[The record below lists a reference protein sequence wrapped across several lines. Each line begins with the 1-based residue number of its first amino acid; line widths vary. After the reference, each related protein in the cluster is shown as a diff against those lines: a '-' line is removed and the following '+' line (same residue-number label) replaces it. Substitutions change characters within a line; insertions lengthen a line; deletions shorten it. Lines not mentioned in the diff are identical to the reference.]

1 MTVDNEKAIR
11 AIVKSHVESYA
22 SGFSDRHIQEYDDD
36 EGTINMKIHNVFF
49 GFFSRKYARKN
60 GN

>member
-22 SGFSDRHIQEYDDD
+22 ASEP
-36 EGTINMKIHNVFF
+36 V
-49 GFFSRKYARKN
+49 RKSV
-60 GN
+60 

>member
-22 SGFSDRHIQEYDDD
+22 SDFLIGIYK
-36 EGTINMKIHNVFF
+36 NMTMTKVQ
-49 GFFSRKYARKN
+49 
-60 GN
+60 